1 MNKKGLNKKGFA
13 ISIIL
18 YSIVFVIITVLYI
31 ILKIVKTRY
40 QVTEGLKNDIREQLN
55 SQYNN

>member
-31 ILKIVKTRY
+31 ILKIIKTRY
-40 QVTEGLKNDIREQLN
+40 QVTDGLKNDIREQLN